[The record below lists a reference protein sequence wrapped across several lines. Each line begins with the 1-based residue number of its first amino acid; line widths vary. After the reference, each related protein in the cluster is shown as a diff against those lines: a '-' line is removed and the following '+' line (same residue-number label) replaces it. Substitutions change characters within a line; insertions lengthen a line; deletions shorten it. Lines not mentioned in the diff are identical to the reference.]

1 MARLA
6 HAHGSACLMRL
17 VSWPGP
23 RELERHASRSPCLQ
37 VALEAGLALEAV
49 LDAVRA
55 AAPASATSPAKEVES
70 KLPLSARS
78 RRPKSP
84 GACTAGSDLPP
95 RPCSAAAAKPPT
107 ASPGSGKAGEATGKA
122 AGPGAA
128 STSGAAPLDKLNE
141 RFATLQQLLVAV
153 GPEDGDT
160 IPAAHMGQGVH
171 GRGETGGHAAAG
183 MQPAEPA
190 DDSLLTNPTYQLTQA
205 SVRYSC
211 ALRVPNLKNWPKGVK
226 MVPNQACCTHLLPSG
241 SGGG

>member
-1 MARLA
+1 
-6 HAHGSACLMRL
+6 MRL